1 MGHDNTRRPTPQ
13 TPDPDRQFTT
23 ALGHPI
29 KRAAAQPRHGGCRS
43 VDMGRSSPV
52 AQRPP
57 RTTQLTMAL
66 DKVKQYL
73 HVEYQPGER
82 KLIQK
87 IDFFILTFCCLSYL
101 VNYLDRTNINNAY
114 VSGMKEEL
122 GFVGDQLNQ
131 INTCFTIG
139 YVLGQVPSN
148 LSLHYVKPR
157 YWFPLMMVI
166 WGALTMCTASVRS
179 PTSIM
184 AIRFFQGLAE
194 ASTFVGTHY
203 ILGAWY
209 TERELGKR
217 SGIFTAS
224 GLAGTFFGG
233 FIQTGIHSSMDGL
246 HGLSGWRWLFIVD
259 GLLVVPIAA
268 YGFFFFPDTPHAT
281 TAFYL
286 MAEEKALAAARVPP
300 VGEERSP
307 LTLGFAKKVLASWY
321 WWGFVV
327 LWVIAGE
334 TESFSTNSLLGL
346 YMKSHPTESYT
357 VAQLNNYPTG
367 VPAVGIVSTLFW
379 ATLTDLLGGKRYLVA
394 YFIGVVGVA
403 TSAMVLAASRHPASA
418 ASTLVVFAAYY
429 WAGAVYACQATFFA
443 WCNDAMR
450 HEDPVFRGVVLAG
463 MNLCSSAVNS
473 WWSIVFYGASMA
485 PWFIR
490 GMWAMIASSIALVVW
505 TVGLSYLTHRE
516 EKRRVLDAE
525 ETVSVAKEKEV
536 KGDEA

>member
-1 MGHDNTRRPTPQ
+1 MT
-13 TPDPDRQFTT
+13 
-23 ALGHPI
+23 
-29 KRAAAQPRHGGCRS
+29 
-43 VDMGRSSPV
+43 
-52 AQRPP
+52 
-57 RTTQLTMAL
+57 L
-66 DKVKQYL
+66 DKIRQYL

-101 VNYLDRTNINNAY
+101 VNYLDRTNLNNAY

-131 INTCFTIG
+131 INTCFTVG
-139 YVLGQVPSN
+139 YVIGQIPSN

-157 YWFPLMMVI
+157 FWFPLMMII
-166 WGALTMCTASVRS
+166 WGGLTMCTASVHS
-179 PTSIM
+179 PKAIM
-184 AIRFFQGLAE
+184 AIRFFQGVAE

-246 HGLSGWRWLFIVD
+246 HGLSGWRWLFIID
-259 GLLVVPIAA
+259 GLMTIPVAI
-268 YGFFFFPDTPHAT
+268 YGFIFFPDTPHT
-281 TAFYL
+281 TKAFYL
-286 MAEEKALAAARVPP
+286 TEEERKLAASRVP
-300 VGEERSP
+300 EIQEKSP
-307 LTLGFAKKVLASWY
+307 LTFRFAKKVLTSWY
-321 WWGFVV
+321 WWGFVM
-327 LWVIAGE
+327 LWIIAGE

-346 YMKSHPTESYT
+346 YMKSHPTNKYT
-357 VAQLNNYPTG
+357 IPQLNNYPTG

-379 ATLTDLLGGKRYLVA
+379 ATLTDFLGGKRYLVA
-394 YFIGVVGVA
+394 YFIGLTGVVTSIMILVA
-403 TSAMVLAASRHPASA
+403 AKDPTSAH
-418 ASTLVVFAAYY
+418 STSVVFGAYY

-450 HEDPVFRGVVLAG
+450 YEEGVFRGVVLAG
-463 MNLCSSAVNS
+463 MNLGSNAINA

-485 PWFIR
+485 PWFTR
-490 GMWAMIASSIALVVW
+490 GMWAMIASSIALIVW
-505 TVGLSYLTHRE
+505 TTGLTYLTHKE
-516 EKRRVLDAE
+516 DQRRVLHAQEAE
-525 ETVSVAKEKEV
+525 AGSVT
-536 KGDEA
+536 KGTDGKDDDNV

>member
-1 MGHDNTRRPTPQ
+1 
-13 TPDPDRQFTT
+13 
-23 ALGHPI
+23 
-29 KRAAAQPRHGGCRS
+29 
-43 VDMGRSSPV
+43 
-52 AQRPP
+52 
-57 RTTQLTMAL
+57 MATS
-66 DKVKQYL
+66 KIRQYL
-73 HVEYQPGER
+73 TGDYQPGER

-101 VNYLDRTNINNAY
+101 VNYLDRTNLNNAY

-139 YVLGQVPSN
+139 YVIGQVPSN

-157 YWFPLMMVI
+157 FWFPLMMVI
-166 WGALTMCTASVRS
+166 WGGLTMCTASVHS
-179 PTSIM
+179 PKSIM

-246 HGLSGWRWLFIVD
+246 HGLSGWRWLFIID
-259 GLLVVPIAA
+259 GLLTIPVAI
-268 YGFFFFPDTPHAT
+268 YGFIFFPDTPHT
-281 TAFYL
+281 TQAFYL
-286 MAEEKALAAARVPP
+286 TAEERALAASRVPQIQ
-300 VGEERSP
+300 EKSP
-307 LTLGFAKKVLASWY
+307 LTFRFLKKVLSSWY
-321 WWGFVV
+321 WWGFVM
-327 LWVIAGE
+327 LWIIAGE

-346 YMKSHPTESYT
+346 YMKSHPVNKYT

-379 ATLTDLLGGKRYLVA
+379 ATLTDFLGGKRYLVS
-394 YFIGVVGVA
+394 YFIGLTGIVTSVMILVA
-403 TSAMVLAASRHPASA
+403 SKDPTSAK
-418 ASTLVVFAAYY
+418 STSVVFGAYY

-450 HEDPVFRGVVLAG
+450 YEEGVFRGVVLAG
-463 MNLCSSAVNS
+463 MNLGSNAINA

-485 PWFIR
+485 PWFTR
-490 GMWAMIASSIALVVW
+490 GMWAMIASSIALIIW
-505 TVGLSYLTHRE
+505 TIGLTYLAHRE
-516 EKRRVLDAE
+516 DKRRVINAH
-525 ETVSVAKEKEV
+525 ETVSVD
-536 KGDEA
+536 KGADIKDDGV